1 MLQHIPCSQ
10 TIVHYKP
17 HTALIPPR
25 IFNFNPVMWWLIG
38 CLTSAQ
44 SLGFSAARDLPGI
57 IDSQA
62 WIVGWGLG
70 GNEWLVILQTESVL
84 VHNLCKLELS
94 NICWVLR
101 WSHHLLVVLV
111 TFVCK
116 ILLHTI
122 TYQTQLTSHLHPH
135 CQDTWCNHSIYLSYI
150 LFTL

>member
-1 MLQHIPCSQ
+1 
-10 TIVHYKP
+10 
-17 HTALIPPR
+17 
-25 IFNFNPVMWWLIG
+25 MWWLIG

-94 NICWVLR
+94 NIC
-101 WSHHLLVVLV
+101 
-111 TFVCK
+111 
-116 ILLHTI
+116 
-122 TYQTQLTSHLHPH
+122 
-135 CQDTWCNHSIYLSYI
+135 
-150 LFTL
+150 